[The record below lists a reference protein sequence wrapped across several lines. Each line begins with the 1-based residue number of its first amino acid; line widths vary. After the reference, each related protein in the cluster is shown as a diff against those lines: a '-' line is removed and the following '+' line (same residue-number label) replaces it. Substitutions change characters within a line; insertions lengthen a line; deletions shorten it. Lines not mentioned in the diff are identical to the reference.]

1 MTDQERSS
9 LSGIVLAGGQSQRM
23 GRNKAL
29 LELEGQTLI
38 ARVLERLSP
47 LCDELII
54 SANDVEL
61 YADLPA
67 QVVPDLI
74 PGRGALGG
82 IHAGLATMRHD
93 KAVVVACDMP
103 FLSLPLLRYMVV
115 VSSGYDV
122 VVPRVNAFFEP
133 LHAVYSARCVEPIA
147 QLIAEGPRRVVD
159 LYRQV
164 RLREVTE
171 ADVRLFDAALSFV
184 NVNTQEEWTE
194 VQRLIK
200 SGRCIA
206 LR

>member
-1 MTDQERSS
+1 MADQERPA
-9 LSGIVLAGGQSQRM
+9 LSGIVLAGGQSRRM

-74 PGRGALGG
+74 AGRGALSG

-103 FLSLPLLRYMVV
+103 FLSLSLLRYMVV
-115 VSSGYDV
+115 MSSGYDV
-122 VVPRVNAFFEP
+122 VSPRVDGFFEP

-147 QLIAEGPRRVVD
+147 QLIAKGPRRVVD
-159 LYRQV
+159 LYRQI
-164 RLREVTE
+164 RLREVTK
-171 ADVRLFDAALSFV
+171 ADVQLFDAALSFV
-184 NVNTQEEWTE
+184 NVNTHKEWAE
-194 VQRLIK
+194 VQRLTK
-200 SGRCIA
+200 SGR
-206 LR
+206 

>member
-1 MTDQERSS
+1 MADQEKPA
-9 LSGIVLAGGQSQRM
+9 LSGIVLAGGQSRRM

-61 YADLPA
+61 YADLPV

-74 PGRGALGG
+74 AGRGALSG

-103 FLSLPLLRYMVV
+103 FLSLSLLRYMVV
-115 VSSGYDV
+115 MSSGYDV
-122 VVPRVNAFFEP
+122 VAPRVDGFFEP

-147 QLIAEGPRRVVD
+147 QLIAKGPRRVVD
-159 LYRQV
+159 LYRQI
-164 RLREVTE
+164 RLREVTK
-171 ADVRLFDAALSFV
+171 ADVQLFDAALSFV
-184 NVNTQEEWTE
+184 NVNTHKEWAE
-194 VQRLIK
+194 VQRLTK
-200 SGRCIA
+200 SGR
-206 LR
+206 

>member
-1 MTDQERSS
+1 MADQEKPA
-9 LSGIVLAGGQSQRM
+9 LSGIVLAGGQSRRM

-74 PGRGALGG
+74 AGRGALSG

-103 FLSLPLLRYMVV
+103 FLSLSLLRYMVV
-115 VSSGYDV
+115 MSSGYDV
-122 VVPRVNAFFEP
+122 VAPRVDGFFEP

-147 QLIAEGPRRVVD
+147 QLIAKGPRRVVD
-159 LYRQV
+159 LYRQI
-164 RLREVTE
+164 RLREVTK
-171 ADVRLFDAALSFV
+171 ADVQLFDAALSFV
-184 NVNTQEEWTE
+184 NVNTHKEWAE
-194 VQRLIK
+194 VQRLTK
-200 SGRCIA
+200 SGR
-206 LR
+206 

>member
-1 MTDQERSS
+1 MANQERPA
-9 LSGIVLAGGQSQRM
+9 LSGIVLAGGQSRRM
-23 GRNKAL
+23 GYNKAL

-74 PGRGALGG
+74 AGRGALSG

-103 FLSLPLLRYMVV
+103 FLSLSLLRYMVV
-115 VSSGYDV
+115 MSSGYDV
-122 VVPRVNAFFEP
+122 VAPRVDGFFEP

-147 QLIAEGPRRVVD
+147 QLIAKGPRRVVD
-159 LYRQV
+159 LYRQI
-164 RLREVTE
+164 RLREVTK
-171 ADVRLFDAALSFV
+171 ADVQLFDAALSFV
-184 NVNTQEEWTE
+184 NVNTHKEWAE
-194 VQRLIK
+194 VQRLTK
-200 SGRCIA
+200 SGR
-206 LR
+206 

>member
-1 MTDQERSS
+1 MTDQERPS

-29 LELEGQTLI
+29 LELQGQTLI

-82 IHAGLATMRHD
+82 IHAGLATMRHG

-103 FLSLPLLRYMVV
+103 FLSLSLLRYMVV
-115 VSSGYDV
+115 MSSGYDV
-122 VVPRVNAFFEP
+122 VSPRVDGFFEP
-133 LHAVYSARCVEPIA
+133 LHAVYSARCVDPIA

-171 ADVRLFDAALSFV
+171 ADVRLFDADLSFV
-184 NVNTQEEWTE
+184 NVNTREEWAE

-200 SGRCIA
+200 SGR
-206 LR
+206 

>member
-1 MTDQERSS
+1 MTDQERSA
-9 LSGIVLAGGQSQRM
+9 LSGIVLAGGQSRRM

-29 LELEGQTLI
+29 LELQGQTLI

-61 YADLPA
+61 YVDLPA

-82 IHAGLATMRHD
+82 IHAGLTTMRHD

-103 FLSLPLLRYMVV
+103 FLSLSLLRYMVV
-115 VSSGYDV
+115 VSSSYDV
-122 VVPRVNAFFEP
+122 VVPWVNGFFEP
-133 LHAVYSARCVEPIA
+133 LHAVYSARCVDPIA

-171 ADVRLFDAALSFV
+171 ADVRLFDADLSFV
-184 NVNTQEEWTE
+184 NVNTREEWSE
-194 VQRLIK
+194 VQRLVK
-200 SGRCIA
+200 SGR
-206 LR
+206 

>member
-1 MTDQERSS
+1 MADQEKPA
-9 LSGIVLAGGQSQRM
+9 LSGIVLAGGQSRRM

-61 YADLPA
+61 YADLPV

-74 PGRGALGG
+74 AGRGALSG

-103 FLSLPLLRYMVV
+103 FLSLSLLRYMVV
-115 VSSGYDV
+115 MSSGYDV
-122 VVPRVNAFFEP
+122 VSPRVDGFFEP

-147 QLIAEGPRRVVD
+147 QLIAKGPRRVVD
-159 LYRQV
+159 LYRQI
-164 RLREVTE
+164 RLREVTK
-171 ADVRLFDAALSFV
+171 ADVQLFDAALSFV
-184 NVNTQEEWTE
+184 NVNTHKEWAE
-194 VQRLIK
+194 VQRLTK
-200 SGRCIA
+200 SGR
-206 LR
+206 

>member
-1 MTDQERSS
+1 MADQEKPA
-9 LSGIVLAGGQSQRM
+9 LSGIVLAGGQSRRM

-74 PGRGALGG
+74 AGRGALSG

-103 FLSLPLLRYMVV
+103 FLSLSLLRYMVV
-115 VSSGYDV
+115 MSSGYDV
-122 VVPRVNAFFEP
+122 VSPRVDGFFEP

-147 QLIAEGPRRVVD
+147 QLIAKGPRRVVD
-159 LYRQV
+159 LYRQI
-164 RLREVTE
+164 RLREVTK
-171 ADVRLFDAALSFV
+171 ADVQLFDAALSFV
-184 NVNTQEEWTE
+184 NVNTHKEWAE
-194 VQRLIK
+194 VQRLTK
-200 SGRCIA
+200 SGR
-206 LR
+206 